1 MPALFE
7 LRDVVEAVIVV
18 ANYFLLSLKIPRF
31 YPDFG
36 SIMKNKNRKPGK
48 RSFLAT

>member
-1 MPALFE
+1 MPALFD
-7 LRDVVEAVIVV
+7 LRDVVEGVNVV

-36 SIMKNKNRKPGK
+36 SIMKNKNVHP
-48 RSFLAT
+48 